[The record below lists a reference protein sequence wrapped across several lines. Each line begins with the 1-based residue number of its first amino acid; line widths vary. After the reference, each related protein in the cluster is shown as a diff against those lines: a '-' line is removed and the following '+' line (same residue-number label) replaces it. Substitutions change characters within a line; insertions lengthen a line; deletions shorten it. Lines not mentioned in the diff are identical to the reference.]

1 MACLDTDFLVE
12 LLRRNSKA
20 EKKLEELTL
29 RKETLTTTPLN
40 ACELFK
46 GAYRTDKQIEEAKRV
61 RELLSHLDILD
72 FSPSSCE
79 TFGRMI
85 NILRDEGGDVG
96 EMNTLIACIVITHG
110 EILVTKNI
118 EHFSRIPGLTLETF

>member
-1 MACLDTDFLVE
+1 M
-12 LLRRNSKA
+12 RRNSRA

-29 RKETLTTTPLN
+29 RGENLTTTPLN

-46 GAYRTDKQIEEAKRV
+46 GAYRTGKQIEEAKKV

-72 FSPSSCE
+72 FSASSCE
-79 TFGRMI
+79 TFGKMI
-85 NILRDEGGDVG
+85 NILRDEGSDVG
-96 EMNTLIACIVITHG
+96 EMDTLIACVVIIHG

-118 EHFSRIPGLTLETF
+118 EHFSRIAGLTLETF

>member
-12 LLRRNSKA
+12 LLRRNSRA

-29 RKETLTTTPLN
+29 RKENLTTTPLN

-46 GAYRTDKQIEEAKRV
+46 GAYRTGKQIEEAKKV
-61 RELLSHLDILD
+61 RELLSHLDVLD
-72 FSPSSCE
+72 FSVSSCE
-79 TFGRMI
+79 TFGKMI
-85 NILRDEGGDVG
+85 NILRDEGSDVG
-96 EMNTLIACIVITHG
+96 EMDTLIACIVITHG